1 MSCNNCYNSSCDS
14 TCGCPQQ
21 VKGTCV
27 FYQGANLDCLD
38 VTKGDT
44 YDSILANLNTIVCNL
59 QAPSG
64 IQTTLTG
71 CSSIT
76 VTQTSATNY
85 NVCLSSATQTQINN
99 NTTNIADL
107 STCVDAGV
115 LDLVSNDG
123 SVTITVDTPSTG
135 CGRILDLSIP
145 TPSGT
150 PIYDGIVESN
160 NDKSTYT
167 NTVGTKILKT
177 STWNNF
183 VTNNNLSNGD
193 EIRFRLSGQVT
204 GDGTDV
210 DNITI
215 QLFNGSTASSISD
228 KSVSGFDLTNRQ
240 SWIAE
245 GVITVTDVVNGDGIY
260 SLTFF
265 SNSLA
270 NGGFANPNS
279 NTKILINED
288 ISGVDYDNLLIK
300 VIYDHQ
306 STTSDTTNFARQL
319 MIEVRKKI

>member
-1 MSCNNCYNSSCDS
+1 MACNTCNNDPCTS
-14 TCGCPQQ
+14 TCGCPQNI
-21 VKGTCV
+21 KGTCV
-27 FYQGANLDCLD
+27 FYQGSNLSCLD
-38 VTKGDT
+38 VTKGDD
-44 YDSILANLNTIVCNL
+44 YDSILANLNTLICDIV
-59 QAPSG
+59 APTG
-64 IQTTLTG
+64 LTTVVTG

-76 VTQTSATNY
+76 VTQTDDNVY
-85 NVCLSSATQTQINN
+85 NVCLSSTTQTQIDN

-107 STCVDAGV
+107 STCVDSGV
-115 LDLVSNDG
+115 LDIVSNDG
-123 SVTITVDTPSTG
+123 SVVITEDTPSSG
-135 CGRILDLSIP
+135 CGRILDLSVA

-177 STWNNF
+177 STWVNF
-183 VTNNNLSNGD
+183 VTDNNLSDGD

-210 DNITI
+210 DTVTI

-228 KSVSGFDLTNRQ
+228 KTVTGFDLTNRQ
-240 SWIAE
+240 SWVAE
-245 GVITVTDVVNGDGIY
+245 GTITVTDVVNGDGIY

-265 SNSLA
+265 SNSIA
-270 NGGFANPNS
+270 NGGFINPNS
-279 NTKILINED
+279 NSKVLINED